1 MSKEIK
7 FRSWDGNRMKF
18 NSPNGYYDFI
28 IDGGRVCTF
37 NEFDRGIK
45 VRDWPLMQSTG
56 LKDKSG
62 TDIYEGDVV
71 RVIFD
76 NDIESIHKVV
86 WGVKDLGNGFF
97 SYYPAY
103 CLEPSFDIE
112 INDFSLIFDSG
123 EYIIEVVGNIYENQL
138 EGEGHE

>member
-1 MSKEIK
+1 MSREIK
-7 FRSWDGNRMKF
+7 FRLFSKVAQQMIYWDEIN
-18 NSPNGYYDFI
+18 NSRKWFTIWDQENY
-28 IDGGRVCTF
+28 TA
-37 NEFDRGIK
+37 
-45 VRDWPLMQSTG
+45 MQFTG

-76 NDIESIHKVV
+76 NDTESIHKVV
-86 WGVKDLGNGFF
+86 WGVKDIGNGFV

-103 CLEPSFDIE
+103 CLEPSFEIE

-123 EYIIEVVGNIYENQL
+123 EYLIEVIGNIYENRELIQ
-138 EGEGHE
+138 G